1 MEWNGM
7 CICVWRFKCSRQ
19 TNVKCENNAST
30 QRIFSC
36 PSIFL
41 ELIPMIFWIIPAFF
55 LVVVCNHSNRWHSV
69 NYSELIVCLMR
80 NLMISAMMKISNR
93 NVSRVFVHSILHLL
107 KKFSAKTD
115 SNILNIQTIR
125 CTYTKQTRK
134 IISKRIHIEWPEMA
148 MNSDDGS

>member
-7 CICVWRFKCSRQ
+7 CICVWRFKCTRQ

-41 ELIPMIFWIIPAFF
+41 ELIPMIFWIILVFL

-69 NYSELIVCLMR
+69 NYSELIVCL
-80 NLMISAMMKISNR
+80 ISWSLRWWKYQIEMFLVFLFIRFYIRWKILSKNRLEYFKYSN
-93 NVSRVFVHSILHLL
+93 NSMHIH
-107 KKFSAKTD
+107 KT
-115 SNILNIQTIR
+115 N
-125 CTYTKQTRK
+125 
-134 IISKRIHIEWPEMA
+134 
-148 MNSDDGS
+148 

>member
-41 ELIPMIFWIIPAFF
+41 ELIPMIFWIILVFL

-93 NVSRVFVHSILHLL
+93 NVSRVFVHSILHSL
-107 KKFSAKTD
+107 KNSQQKPTRIFK
-115 SNILNIQTIR
+115 IF
-125 CTYTKQTRK
+125 KQFNAHTQNK
-134 IISKRIHIEWPEMA
+134 LEK
-148 MNSDDGS
+148 